1 MSESRFYRRQPGIGW
16 LLALLV
22 VPLLLAIIGWAGFKA
37 TERADD
43 PVLPVPSVSPSATLT
58 AAPSETAEPQ
68 APFGRFSIVRN
79 PTGFTL
85 GGQLPDATQKSSLL
99 ESMDLAMPG
108 ARVVDELE
116 ITPGVR
122 VPDFA
127 ALGGVFSVTPNI
139 PDFSLVVDG
148 GTLTLTGTAP
158 SESERAAVEAAAAA
172 AWPDVRIVNNIRVNA
187 TAAPAPSQAPAHP
200 CRPRSPGC

>member
-1 MSESRFYRRQPGIGW
+1 MSESRFYRRRPGVVW
-16 LLALLV
+16 LLALAV
-22 VPLLLAIIGWAGFKA
+22 VPLLLAVIGWGGLKA

-43 PVLPVPSVSPSATLT
+43 PVLAAPSVNPSATLT
-58 AAPSETAEPQ
+58 AAPAPSEPAEPQ

-79 PTGFTL
+79 ATGFTL
-85 GGQLPDATQKSSLL
+85 GGELPDATQKSSLL

-108 ARVVDELE
+108 ARIVDELE

-158 SESERAAVEAAAAA
+158 SESERAAVESAAAA
-172 AWPDVRIVNNIRVNA
+172 AWPDVKIVNNIREK
-187 TAAPAPSQAPAHP
+187 
-200 CRPRSPGC
+200 